1 MIDLFCKSA
10 TLLTWIFSLF
20 FSRQGEGKRA
30 RDGKDKANVRKDRSR
45 RLKAFKSEK
54 GQNGVVKDTKRS
66 PKSKHKL
73 KVLNIIACLLGSDAP
88 PFHLF
93 ETWSWIPFFPFFF
106 FQQQTKTKSLFFGFD
121 KRRNCEHTE
130 FELTPRTYW
139 FISTEIVDCPRW

>member
-1 MIDLFCKSA
+1 
-10 TLLTWIFSLF
+10 LF

-30 RDGKDKANVRKDRSR
+30 RDGKDKANVRKDRRR

-93 ETWSWIPFFPFFF
+93 ETWSWIPFFSFVFFPATDQNKIPFFWV
-106 FQQQTKTKSLFFGFD
+106 
-121 KRRNCEHTE
+121 R
-130 FELTPRTYW
+130 
-139 FISTEIVDCPRW
+139 